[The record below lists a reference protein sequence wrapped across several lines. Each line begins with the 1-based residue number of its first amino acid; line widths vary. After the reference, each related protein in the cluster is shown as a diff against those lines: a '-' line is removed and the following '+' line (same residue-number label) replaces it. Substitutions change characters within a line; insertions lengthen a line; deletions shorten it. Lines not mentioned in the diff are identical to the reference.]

1 MKYLAKTFVSALA
14 FVSVMSMT
22 TVQAS
27 AQDLGFNIPDKET
40 VEAQK
45 KARDNKA
52 ASQSIGRAIMDA
64 FELYEEEQIKEAIAV
79 LEEQEPDPG

>member
-1 MKYLAKTFVSALA
+1 MNYLAKTFVSALA
-14 FVSVMSMT
+14 FVSVMSLT

-45 KARDNKA
+45 K
-52 ASQSIGRAIMDA
+52 SS
-64 FELYEEEQIKEAIAV
+64 
-79 LEEQEPDPG
+79 